1 MGKGRDNA
9 VWTSVRPHL
18 TFDLLD
24 LLEEAASDL
33 RTGDREG
40 GFDSYLA
47 VLPSLRIALTH
58 KSAALE
64 NPALE
69 HNERLEFLG
78 DALLQAKVS
87 EALFLR
93 FPDRDEG
100 YLTVARSALVNTD
113 SLAAIG
119 SDLGLDRHLVLGQG
133 ERSSGGAK
141 KRTILAGAFE
151 AVVAAIWFDVGLEAA
166 ATAIDRTVL
175 ADLERLDLEVPLL
188 DAKSQLQ
195 IHFAKAGLEAPLYS
209 AEMAGPQH
217 APKFIAR
224 VTLDGGASF
233 TGRGGSKKEA
243 EQRAARAA
251 LDSLTSGGTSG
262 A

>member
-9 VWTSVRPHL
+9 VWTTVRPHL
-18 TFDLLD
+18 TFSLLD
-24 LLEEAASDL
+24 LLEEALHLGGPAS
-33 RTGDREG
+33 GPEG
-40 GFDSYLA
+40 IDSHLA
-47 VLPSLRIALTH
+47 VMPSLVVALTH

-64 NPALE
+64 NPALD

-78 DALLQAKVS
+78 DALLQARVS
-87 EALFLR
+87 EALFMR
-93 FPDRDEG
+93 FPERDEG

-113 SLAAIG
+113 SLAAIAA
-119 SDLGLDRHLVLGQG
+119 DLGIDRHLVLGQG
-133 ERSSGGAK
+133 ERNSGGAK

-151 AVVAAIWFDVGLEAA
+151 AVVAAIWRDVGLQAA
-166 ATAIDRTVL
+166 MSAIDRTVL
-175 ADLERLDLEVPLL
+175 SDLERLDVEVPLL

-195 IHFAKAGLEAPLYS
+195 IHFARAGLEAPRYS
-209 AEMAGPQH
+209 AEMTGPQH
-217 APKFIAR
+217 APKFIAK
-224 VTLDGGASF
+224 VTLEGGTSF

-251 LDSLTSGGTSG
+251 LDSLTAGETR